1 MTISSNHQLLNGLW
15 RCFGMRLLFMCCFF
29 QQAWGYVQGQEP
41 AVYEET
47 QASVPE
53 DLPELPQVSGEEG
66 GAPTGRSATGA
77 GRFGQPGPG
86 DVDRGKSEPAY
97 LSGATPLFQR
107 FRQALQYDQPTSPRS
122 PLTGAGRFGQS
133 GPADYGE
140 VEEGPG
146 FLDVL
151 LPEHTR
157 RVRERYRDDDKGD
170 GEPEEPLP
178 PTFLTRLN
186 QMFFNQILADATL
199 PFSIRNPGPD
209 SANFPN
215 SAYTLERGHVYIE
228 TQPVQITGPSDTM
241 AYNYS
246 FGYLLRFGLTDRVEF
261 RLISNGFTYESAF
274 KGSKR
279 SGVGPQPPASGWS
292 PFGVDF
298 KVNFW
303 EQRIRSFVP
312 AMGAEIILLTE
323 TGSDPFQ
330 NGVAT
335 AANLLFDYNFG
346 RGWNLEW
353 NIGIQPSSLNKPNL
367 NYLYTQQFKA
377 QWALQKSVTDNFAV
391 YFHGYFGDAAF
402 PKYGGNTVIGAG
414 ALYYIGKKWS
424 VWGNYNVGVE
434 KYVGPAFLYNIGLAY
449 AF

>member
-1 MTISSNHQLLNGLW
+1 MVCLDLGRWFLLL
-15 RCFGMRLLFMCCFF
+15 CFLVLPAKC
-29 QQAWGYVQGQEP
+29 QVSAQATV
-41 AVYEET
+41 AAEET
-47 QASVPE
+47 LVE
-53 DLPELPQVSGEEG
+53 VTDELPHLPQMPVRGEVVEG
-66 GAPTGRSATGA
+66 RPATGA
-77 GRFGQPGPG
+77 GRFGQPGPADLG
-86 DVDRGKSEPAY
+86 RGRGEPEY
-97 LSGATPLFQR
+97 LSGGTPLFQR
-107 FRQALQYDQPTSPRS
+107 FKQALQYDQPTSPRS
-122 PLTGAGRFGQS
+122 PLTGAGRFGQA
-133 GPADYGE
+133 GPSDFGE

-151 LPEHTR
+151 FPEHVR
-157 RVRERYRDDDKGD
+157 RIRERYSDDDED
-170 GEPEEPLP
+170 AEEPEEPLP

-215 SAYTLERGHVYIE
+215 SAYTLERGHVYFE
-228 TQPVQITGPSDTM
+228 TQPVQVTGPSSTM

-246 FGYLLRFGLTDRVEF
+246 FGYLLRFGVTDRVEF
-261 RLISNGFTYESAF
+261 RLISNGITYESAF
-274 KGSKR
+274 KGNKR
-279 SGVGPQPPASGWS
+279 SGVGPQPAATGWS
-292 PFGVDF
+292 PLGVDF

-303 EQRIRSFVP
+303 EQRIRSFMP

-323 TGSDPFQ
+323 TGADPFQ

-335 AANLLFDYNFG
+335 SANLLFDYNFG

-353 NIGIQPSSLNKPNL
+353 NIGIQPTSMNKPNL
-367 NYLYTQQFKA
+367 EYRYTQEFKA
-377 QWALQKSVTDNFAV
+377 QWALQKAVTDDLAF
-391 YFHGYFGDAAF
+391 YFHGYYGGALF
-402 PKYGGNTVIGAG
+402 PRYGGNTVIGAG

-434 KYVGPAFLYNIGLAY
+434 KYEGPAFLYNMGLAY